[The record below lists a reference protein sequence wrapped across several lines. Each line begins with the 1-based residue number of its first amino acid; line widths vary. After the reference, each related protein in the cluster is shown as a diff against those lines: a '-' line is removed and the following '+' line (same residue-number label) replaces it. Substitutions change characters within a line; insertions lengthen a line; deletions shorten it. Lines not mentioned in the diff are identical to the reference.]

1 MRVFTWLLPAFLLLS
16 CAAQAASDHR
26 PAHATPAS
34 VPAPARITDPPALCE
49 AAAAA
54 AEYTARLPP
63 RLLSAIS
70 LTETGRLD
78 AATGRLRPWPW
89 SVDIDG
95 AGQFFATREDAIA
108 AVKAAQAQGVKS
120 IDVGCMQVNLMFHP
134 DAFADLEQAF
144 DPTTNARYAAR
155 FLNALYAVSHDWSH
169 AIAAYHSETPAL
181 GDAYRVVVLAR
192 WQNPDLHAQ
201 PAAIGPASAYQAFAP
216 RREVY
221 ADFQSPSLVY
231 GAFSRNH

>member
-26 PAHATPAS
+26 PAHVTP
-34 VPAPARITDPPALCE
+34 VPARVVDPPALCE
-49 AAAAA
+49 AAATSV
-54 AEYTARLPP
+54 EYTARLPA

-70 LTETGRLD
+70 ITETGRLD
-78 AATGRLRPWPW
+78 ATTGRLRPWPW

-95 AGQFFATREDAIA
+95 AGQFFETREDAIA
-108 AVKAAQAQGVKS
+108 AVKIAQAQGVKS

-134 DAFADLEQAF
+134 DAFANLEQAF

-155 FLNALYAVSHDWSH
+155 FLNALYAGSHDWSR

-181 GDAYRVVVLAR
+181 GDAYRVLVLTR
-192 WQNPDLHAQ
+192 WQNPDLHAL
-201 PAAIGPASAYQAFAP
+201 PATAGPVSAYQAFAP